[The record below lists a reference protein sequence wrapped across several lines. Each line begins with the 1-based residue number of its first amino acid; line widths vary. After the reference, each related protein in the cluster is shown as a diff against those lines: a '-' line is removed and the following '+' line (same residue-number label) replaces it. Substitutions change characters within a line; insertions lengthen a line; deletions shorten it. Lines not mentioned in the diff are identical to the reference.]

1 MVDTITL
8 SIPAVDVLAEQL
20 ELAVRQYPFDVPR
33 GGEEERARA
42 RPRVWEE
49 LERGGFARQG
59 RTEPEVEDALYLLS
73 GAEITVAAAGLLD
86 ASRGQR
92 LAARVVATGEV
103 GLVGVLGPRGLRMT
117 FIDPE
122 RVPWAC
128 VELLPDAPAGPGE
141 RARAVA
147 DRSRGV
153 PADED
158 IEGLGPLS
166 ALTAAPKTRLGHF
179 LVTSGDDRGQ
189 RRRAGNVIWFDTARG
204 RYALRGERGQADVV
218 EAEPADRHRL
228 AEHLAGLVQH
238 TDSGVALG

>member
-20 ELAVRQYPFDVPR
+20 ELAVRQYPLDVPR
-33 GGEEERARA
+33 GGEAERARA

-49 LERGGFARQG
+49 LEHNGFARGG
-59 RTEPEVEDALYLLS
+59 RPEPEVEDALYLLS
-73 GAEITVAAAGLLD
+73 GSEFAVAAAGLLD
-86 ASRGQR
+86 VSRGQR

-103 GLVGVLGPRGLRMT
+103 GLVGLLDPRGLRMT

-128 VELLPDAPAGPGE
+128 AELLPDAPAGPGQ

-166 ALTAAPKTRLGHF
+166 ALTAAPRTRLGHF

-189 RRRAGNVIWFDTARG
+189 PRRAGNVIWFDTARG
-204 RYALRGERGQADVV
+204 RYALWGERGQADVV
-218 EAEPADRHRL
+218 EAEPADRQRL
-228 AEHLAGLVQH
+228 AEHLAGMVQH
-238 TDSGVALG
+238 TGHGFALR